1 MSRRFLE
8 SIITRIDE
16 WPVSVKIIAKHL
28 QHTVGERFSD
38 ARLKRIL
45 WRGEESRGEEGRGG
59 ERRGEEGRGGEERRG
74 EEGEQ
79 EQGGGGG
86 EGHMVL

>member
-45 WRGEESRGEEGRGG
+45 WRGEEGRGG
-59 ERRGEEGRGGEERRG
+59 ERRGEEGRGGERRGRRG

-79 EQGGGGG
+79 EQGEEAEERTRGS
-86 EGHMVL
+86 MK